1 MLTCIEIISSDTVG
15 LHFLALAPMQG
26 NHGFRDG
33 KCCSE
38 CHLPPFPLP
47 L

>member
-1 MLTCIEIISSDTVG
+1 MLTGIEIISSDTVG
-15 LHFLALAPMQG
+15 LHFLALAPMQE
-26 NHGFRDG
+26 NHGFWG
-33 KCCSE
+33 EKCCSE

>member
-1 MLTCIEIISSDTVG
+1 MLTCIEIISSDTAG
-15 LHFLALAPMQG
+15 LHFLALAPMLG
-26 NHGFRDG
+26 NHGFRGG